1 MIDAIAAAPRSI
13 ADQVRDAFPFSV
25 DKFRL
30 QGPEGLRTDWFGLF
44 RSDTGAPVGDGS
56 VSAKYCPHTVDD
68 VALLVHAASE
78 AFGGE
83 LKMTTAWKDGH
94 SVILQPTREDRLAIF
109 GTKDNI
115 FPRVIVHAGYGG
127 KAFQASLGLYRDAC
141 RNLMRFQSLAECS
154 ANIRHTMAMD
164 SKIDAITDSFRRLRL
179 SWKTVGEIVQKM
191 EAAPVNL
198 AEFLDRVY
206 EESDAGKRDNKRNG
220 EIFNRL
226 MNERRATDRPYLG
239 SSRIVS
245 VWEAF
250 NAIQGHI
257 QHDTRRK
264 GDNRNPLS
272 RALLALD
279 DPTVKRAEVA
289 ALSLIA

>member
-1 MIDAIAAAPRSI
+1 MIDSIAAAPRSI

-30 QGPEGLRTDWFGLF
+30 SGPEGLRTEWFGLF
-44 RSDTGAPVGDGS
+44 RSDTGETVGDGS
-56 VSAKYCPHTVDD
+56 VSAKYLPHTVED
-68 VALLVHAASE
+68 VALLVQSASD

-83 LKMTTAWKDGH
+83 LKMTTAWRDGH
-94 SVILQPTREDRLAIF
+94 SVILQPTKEDRLAIF

-127 KAFQASLGLYRDAC
+127 KAFQASIGWYRDVC
-141 RNLMRFQSLAECS
+141 RNLHIMRSLAECS
-154 ANIRHTMAMD
+154 ANIRHTRSLD
-164 SKIDAITDSFRRLRL
+164 KKVDAITESFRGLRL
-179 SWKTVGEIVQKM
+179 SWRTVGELVASM
-191 EAAPVNL
+191 ESKTVNL
-198 AEFLDRVY
+198 MEFLDRVY
-206 EESDAGKRDNKRNG
+206 EETETKRDHKRNG
-220 EIFNRL
+220 EILSRL
-226 MNERRATDRPYLG
+226 VNERRATDRPFLG

-250 NAIQGHI
+250 NAVQGHI

-264 GDNRNPLS
+264 GDNRNPLA

-279 DPTVKRAEVA
+279 DPTVKRAELT
-289 ALSLIA
+289 ALSMIA